1 MAWGTIDTWPIPRQ
15 NQPPLEDTRPTVALP
30 EMPATRRAGA
40 PFIRGQ
46 HPGLLPSEWTP
57 TEERH
62 LSRSN
67 APCSSHQ
74 ACRPIAGIGKPFCV
88 DPQAFSAL
96 CCTRQILVAP
106 RIRTFHP
113 FCAFRTVEPVVDDLS
128 ASLHSLYYRT
138 AKSRKLASQ
147 CQCSLRTN
155 KILA

>member
-1 MAWGTIDTWPIPRQ
+1 MAWGTVDTWPIPRQ

-30 EMPATRRAGA
+30 EMPATRQAGA
-40 PFIRGQ
+40 HSSVVSILGSCHRNGPQRRKDI
-46 HPGLLPSEWTP
+46 
-57 TEERH
+57 
-62 LSRSN
+62 SRSN

-88 DPQAFSAL
+88 DPQAFSAS
-96 CCTRQILVAP
+96 CCSRQILVAP

-113 FCAFRTVEPVVDDLS
+113 FRAFRTVEPVVDDLS

-138 AKSRKLASQ
+138 AKPRKLASQ
-147 CQCSLRTN
+147 RQCSLHTN

>member
-1 MAWGTIDTWPIPRQ
+1 MGHRRYLANTPPESTAPRGHQTYCGTPR
-15 NQPPLEDTRPTVALP
+15 D
-30 EMPATRRAGA
+30 AGHTPSRG

-46 HPGLLPSEWTP
+46 HPEQLPSEWTP
-57 TEERH
+57 AEERH

-74 ACRPIAGIGKPFCV
+74 TCRPIAGIGKPFCV
-88 DPQAFSAL
+88 DPHAFSAS
-96 CCTRQILVAP
+96 CCSRQILVAP

-113 FCAFRTVEPVVDDLS
+113 FCAFRIVEPVVDDLS

-138 AKSRKLASQ
+138 AKPRKLASQ
-147 CQCSLRTN
+147 RQCSLRTN